1 MSSKYEKDI
10 ICLHH
15 NLRHLCFS
23 FLSGLS
29 PTRLSIANNDLF
41 QVLDN
46 GLLVDPHDQQSIAN
60 ALLKLVSDK
69 QLWVR
74 CRQNGLKNIHL
85 FSWPEHCKMYLSKI
99 ISCKPRQPQWKI
111 SGDKVENLET
121 LSPSESL
128 RDIQDLS
135 LSLKLSLDGEKI
147 DAVGALDTLV
157 SEEKVAMG
165 KINVENSVKTLSKG
179 LLGVNEKLV
188 PNVCTSG
195 FPTFKRRKRVY
206 VIAVD
211 SCSASETL
219 EVIRNITKAGGKEV
233 QENTVGFI
241 LSTAFTIF
249 EIQSLLA
256 SGGMS
261 ILDFDALIC
270 NSGSSICYPSAGME
284 EGLYGLPVVVDT
296 DYRTHIEYR
305 WGGDSLRKTLV
316 RWAASVND
324 KREGKVVVEEDDSA
338 SAPYCF
344 SFKVNDPDN
353 VHIS

>member
-1 MSSKYEKDI
+1 M
-10 ICLHH
+10 
-15 NLRHLCFS
+15 
-23 FLSGLS
+23 
-29 PTRLSIANNDLF
+29 DLF

-69 QLWVR
+69 QLWLR

-85 FSWPEHCKMYLSKI
+85 FSWPEHCKTYLSRI

-111 SGDKVENLET
+111 SGDKVEHSEPF
-121 LSPSESL
+121 SPSESL

-147 DAVGALDTLV
+147 DGAGALDTLV
-157 SEEKVAMG
+157 FEEKASTG
-165 KINVENSVKTLSKG
+165 KITIENAVKTFSKG
-179 LLGVNEKLV
+179 LLGVDEKPV
-188 PNVCTSG
+188 SNVSTSG
-195 FPTFKRRKRVY
+195 FPTLERRKRVF

-211 SCSASETL
+211 CYSASETL
-219 EVIRNITKAGGKEV
+219 EVIRNVMKAGGKEV
-233 QENTVGFI
+233 QESTVGFI
-241 LSTAFTIF
+241 LSTALTIS
-249 EIQSLLA
+249 EIHSLLS

-270 NSGSSICYPSAGME
+270 NSGSRLWYPSAGSDD
-284 EGLYGLPVVVDT
+284 GLHGLPVVVDT
-296 DYRTHIEYR
+296 DYCSHIEYR
-305 WGGDSLRKTLV
+305 WGGESLRKTLV

-324 KREGKVVVEEDDSA
+324 KREGKVVVAEDESA

-344 SFKVNDPDN
+344 SFKVNDPEN
-353 VHIS
+353 VLISRSFFFPCSVV